1 MTEKFVQGSKKLS
14 LSPKLARDLR
24 EGAIAFV
31 LFLAAL
37 SSVAT
42 TVGILIILVSES
54 VGFFQKVSLIEFLT
68 DKEWTPLFSDPHYGI
83 LPLVAG
89 TLVITGVSM
98 AVAIPLGT
106 IIAIYLSEFASS
118 RVREVIKPALELLAG
133 IPTVVYGYFAFLF
146 VTPLLQTVLPDL
158 PGFNMLSPGLV
169 VGVMIIPFISS
180 IGEDSM
186 RAVPVYLRE
195 GAYAMGATR
204 LRTATSV
211 VFPAALSGI
220 SAAYI
225 LAISRAV
232 GITMVPAIAAGLQPN
247 FTWNPMEPGAT
258 IAAYIVQVSLGDLPH
273 GSLEYQTIF
282 VAGLTLVLMTLFFNI
297 VGHFLSKRY
306 REIY

>member
-1 MTEKFVQGSKKLS
+1 MTEKSLNLSKKNAIS
-14 LSPKLARDLR
+14 LKAARDLR
-24 EGAIAFV
+24 ESVIAV
-31 LFLAAL
+31 ILFLAAF

-42 TVGILIILVSES
+42 TIAILVILVSES
-54 VGFFQKVSLIEFLT
+54 VGFFEKVSLVEFLT
-68 DKEWTPLFSDPHYGI
+68 SKEWTPLFAEPKYGI
-83 LPLVAG
+83 LPLVSG

-106 IIAIYLSEFASS
+106 IIAIYLSEFASPK
-118 RVREVIKPALELLAG
+118 VREVTKPVLELLAG
-133 IPTVVYGYFAFLF
+133 IPTVVYGYFSFLF
-146 VTPLLQTVLPDL
+146 VTPILQKALPDL

-180 IGEDSM
+180 IGEDAM
-186 RAVPVYLRE
+186 RSVPVYLKE

-204 LRTATSV
+204 FYTAISV

-220 SAAYI
+220 SSAYI

-232 GITMVPAIAAGLQPN
+232 GLTMVPAIAAGLQPN
-247 FTWNPMEPGAT
+247 YTWNPMEPGAT

-297 VGHFLSKRY
+297 IGHLLSKRY

>member
-1 MTEKFVQGSKKLS
+1 MTEKSLKFSKQTALS
-14 LSPKLARDLR
+14 LKATRDLR
-24 EGAIAFV
+24 EGAIAFL
-31 LFLAAL
+31 LFLAAF

-42 TVGILIILVSES
+42 TVAILIILVSES
-54 VGFFQKVSLIEFLT
+54 VGFFQKVSLVEFLT
-68 DKEWTPLFSDPHYGI
+68 SKEWTPLFSEPHYGI
-83 LPLVAG
+83 LPLVSG

-106 IIAIYLSEFASS
+106 IIAIYLSEFASN
-118 RVREVIKPALELLAG
+118 RLREVIKPVLELLAG

-146 VTPLLQTVLPDL
+146 VTPLLQKVLPDL

-180 IGEDSM
+180 IGEDAM
-186 RAVPVYLRE
+186 RSVPLYLRE

-204 LRTATSV
+204 FYTATSV
-211 VFPAALSGI
+211 VFPAAFSGI
-220 SAAYI
+220 SSAYI
-225 LAISRAV
+225 LAISRAI
-232 GITMVPAIAAGLQPN
+232 GLTMVPAIAAGMQPN
-247 FTWNPMEPGAT
+247 YTWNPMEPGAT

-273 GSLEYQTIF
+273 ASIEYQTIF
-282 VAGLTLVLMTLFFNI
+282 VAGLTLVLMTLVFNI